1 MQLITG
7 TVIFLSGIGLAAS
20 EPVLAPKA
28 AVTAAALVHAHL
40 GSLSDDAVRRDIVSD
55 IEQAFISKAESK
67 ISSIEGAL
75 STETGEIASS
85 LKDTYSSAL
94 DDLSSGI
101 SSLNSFAAT
110 ATGVEGSAASS
121 LVSEA
126 RAFYSSAIPAT
137 STPTGTATST
147 ETSVRTTSTTSTT
160 SPTTSPT
167 TTPNAAAGV
176 AAPPSGMIWLGSAIV
191 GGVSFLHFLF

>member
-7 TVIFLSGIGLAAS
+7 TVVFLSGIGLAAS

-40 GSLSDDAVRRDIVSD
+40 DNLSDGVVRRDIISD
-55 IEQAFISKAESK
+55 IEQAFIGKAESK

-75 STETGEIASS
+75 STATGEIASK

-101 SSLNSFAAT
+101 SSLDSFAAT
-110 ATGVEGSAASS
+110 ATGVAGSAASS

-147 ETSVRTTSTTSTT
+147 ETSVTITSTTSTT
-160 SPTTSPT
+160 SPTT
-167 TTPNAAAGV
+167 TPNAAVGM

-191 GGVSFLHFLF
+191 GGVSFLHVLF